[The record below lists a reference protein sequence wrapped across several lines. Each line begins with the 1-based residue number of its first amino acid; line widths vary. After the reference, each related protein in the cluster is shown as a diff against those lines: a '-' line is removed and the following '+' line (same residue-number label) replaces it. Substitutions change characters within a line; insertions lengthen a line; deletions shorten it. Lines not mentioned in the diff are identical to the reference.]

1 MLAQL
6 PEAVVAVSFNDTQQA
21 VVPVE
26 LATPMELKDMVA
38 VAVMNEAAEG
48 VKGCLKMETSVF
60 QQAGAKFGAGLM
72 L

>member
-1 MLAQL
+1 MRFKS
-6 PEAVVAVSFNDTQQA
+6 EQA